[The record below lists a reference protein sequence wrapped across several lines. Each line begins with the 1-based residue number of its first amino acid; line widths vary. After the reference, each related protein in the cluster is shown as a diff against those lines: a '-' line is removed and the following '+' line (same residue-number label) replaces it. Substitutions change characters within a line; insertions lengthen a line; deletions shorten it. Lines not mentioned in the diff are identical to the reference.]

1 MFISSVLSYHIIVSF
16 LSLSEN
22 FRNYF
27 LHIKKEQPQIFYH
40 TTVLLFYLLY
50 CQFIYSLS
58 DIKSISLEHHAD
70 SLINQEYN
78 QGCQSIFEYVEWEND
93 HCCKCKKIIYR
104 TVYCTSH
111 FDKCF
116 YRHSKS
122 LSVCR
127 K

>member
-16 LSLSEN
+16 LSLSDN

-27 LHIKKEQPQIFYH
+27 LHIKRRTAADFSSYGCSSF
-40 TTVLLFYLLY
+40 LFIGLP
-50 CQFIYSLS
+50 IYSLS
-58 DIKSISLEHHAD
+58 DIKSISLKNYTY
-70 SLINQEYN
+70 SLINQEYD

-104 TVYCTSH
+104 AVYCATH
-111 FDKCF
+111 FNKCF